1 MSRLSVYKV
10 LQTADTEMDSLECR
24 LLFMVLS
31 VSYPIDVM
39 QYFHEPQKQE
49 FKGQPQ
55 ANAMGSQLISIQ

>member
-1 MSRLSVYKV
+1 
-10 LQTADTEMDSLECR
+10 MDGLECR

-31 VSYPIDVM
+31 VSYPIRAM